1 MNGGLGSV
9 WETILGVFFFGL
21 SKSVGVLKT
30 NQEWKTQD
38 LEANQ
43 DLEINQDLETQDLE
57 TNHDLEI
64 LEFGL
69 IWTLGLVQGLETLKL
84 IRFGSLELFKFQK
97 SWGWSDLET

>member
-1 MNGGLGSV
+1 M
-9 WETILGVFFFGL
+9 FFGL
-21 SKSVGVLKT
+21 SRSVGVLET

-38 LEANQ
+38 LETNQ
-43 DLEINQDLETQDLE
+43 ELETEDLE

-84 IRFGSLELFKFQK
+84 IRFGSLELFKFRK